1 MSLVNEALQRPS
13 LPPKT
18 PDAPAA
24 SEVSHML
31 PEAIAAKVIG
41 PGGQN
46 VRRVRESTGAKIKI
60 GNDRTGEPGQ
70 LFQELNLSGSE
81 EQVAAALAMINEIIA
96 NDAGPDKS
104 ASPRNG
110 EQTVTCHVPLGVAGR
125 IIGPKGATVKTIR
138 EQSGARIKIHNTT
151 GPSATSQAVDITG
164 PEQGCRIAYAMVMEI
179 ASAPA
184 STPRVHGGPP
194 SAHRGPPPP
203 HLAPPPYQPPPHQP
217 YAYPPHT
224 MPAPAH
230 PGYGYDASGY
240 GAPPP
245 PSAYGPPPAYGAPP
259 PQHHY
264 APPPPQ
270 QHGYAPPSHAYQQQ
284 PASAYAP
291 PRPMY
296 SCSPSGMPPQSM
308 FGQPTGARPA
318 AAKAAMQPQGYGSHT
333 GDGAVE
339 NGGYAAGLQAG
350 MAAILQGH
358 LPPELAAMFAH
369 QQAGMQHGAPPAQ
382 AALSQQHEPLA

>member
-13 LPPKT
+13 LAPKT

-41 PGGQN
+41 PGGSN
-46 VRRVRESTGAKIKI
+46 VRRVREATGAKIKI

-70 LFQELNLSGSE
+70 LYQELHLSGSE

-96 NDAGPDKS
+96 NDAGPDKGS
-104 ASPRNG
+104 SPRNG

-138 EQSGARIKIHNTT
+138 EQSGAKIKIHNTT

-164 PEQGCRIAYAMVMEI
+164 SEQGCRIAYAMVMEI

-184 STPRVHGGPP
+184 STGSGPRQHNGRSSGGHT
-194 SAHRGPPPP
+194 SHRGPPPP
-203 HLAPPPYQPPPHQP
+203 VLAPPPQTYQPPPQP
-217 YAYPPHT
+217 YAYP

-230 PGYGYDASGY
+230 YGYDASGY
-240 GAPPP
+240 GAPQPTA
-245 PSAYGPPPAYGAPP
+245 AYGPPPGYGAPP
-259 PQHHY
+259 PQAHY
-264 APPPPQ
+264 GAPQAQQHAYGPPQPHPYHQQPPP
-270 QHGYAPPSHAYQQQ
+270 
-284 PASAYAP
+284 SAYAP
-291 PRPMY
+291 PRPMHG
-296 SCSPSGMPPQSM
+296 SQMPNMQPQAM
-308 FGQPTGARPA
+308 FGQPRPA
-318 AAKAAMQPQGYGSHT
+318 APRQAGYGPPE
-333 GDGAVE
+333 GGAE

-350 MAAILQGH
+350 MAAILQGN
-358 LPPELAAMFAH
+358 LPPELAAMFAQH
-369 QQAGMQHGAPPAQ
+369 QGNMQHGAPTHAVMP
-382 AALSQQHEPLA
+382 QHEPLV